1 MRRTRLLVAD
11 NHGFVVKALGSLLQ
25 RDYDVVGTVPEA
37 IGLVEAAR
45 RLRPDVIVA
54 DLDMPGLS
62 GLEALRR
69 LKGLEKFEAKVVFL
83 TMHGEPELAA
93 EAFQAGGAGYV
104 LKQSAIDELHT
115 AIQEVLKGRAYL
127 ASRIT
132 TSLFRAMASPWREPS
147 AELTTRERQVLR
159 LVAAGRRV
167 EEIAAVLGISTDSV
181 EDCRDEMMQELGLG
195 SPGDFVRYA
204 IKQDVVAH

>member
-11 NHGFVVKALGSLLQ
+11 NHGIVVKALGSLLQ
-25 RDYDVVGTVPEA
+25 RDYEVLGTVGEA
-37 IGLVEAAR
+37 LELAEAAR
-45 RLRPDVIVA
+45 RLSPDVIVA
-54 DLDMPGLS
+54 DLDVPGLS

-69 LKGLEKFEAKVVFL
+69 LSVQKFEAKVVFL
-83 TMHGEPELAA
+83 TMHCEPELAA

-104 LKQSAIDELHT
+104 LKQSAIHELHT

-132 TSLFRAMASPWREPS
+132 ASLFRAMASPWREPS

-167 EEIAAVLGISTDSV
+167 EEIAAVLGISTDTV
-181 EDCRDEMMQELGLG
+181 EDCRDEMMQVLGLG

-204 IKQDVVAH
+204 IQQDLVAH